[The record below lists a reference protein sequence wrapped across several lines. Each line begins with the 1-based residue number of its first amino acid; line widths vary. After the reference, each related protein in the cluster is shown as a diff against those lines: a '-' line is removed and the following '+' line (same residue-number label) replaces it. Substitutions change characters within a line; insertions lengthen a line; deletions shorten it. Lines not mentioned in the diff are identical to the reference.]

1 MHSLKMKLMPKPE
14 DYNSISDLTKLKR
27 EARRID
33 EEGKSIQSSTTNV
46 NLMHGG
52 DEHVP
57 GQIDRVNSKVRF
69 APNSGSSSF
78 AIPNSFNA
86 DSSHD
91 ITNYEGL
98 NETREGHESGLAH

>member
-1 MHSLKMKLMPKPE
+1 MKLMPKPE
-14 DYNSISDLTKLKR
+14 DYNSTSDLMKLKR

-46 NLMHGG
+46 NLMQGG
-52 DEHVP
+52 DDHVP

-69 APNSGSSSF
+69 APNSASSF

-91 ITNYEGL
+91 ITNYDGF
-98 NETREGHESGLAH
+98 NETPEGHDSAMAH